1 MTDLL
6 AQRSDGGNERLL
18 FREAASLLAADLS
31 LGELFERLTMMLPA
45 YLDSSVVF
53 IALAHDDGRHAIE
66 YIYDHGEIRR
76 YPHIQL
82 SDRSRA
88 RAVMTTGEIIWGNH
102 PSIWAPEGT
111 APINRDRPWTNDTLS
126 AIFVPMRAGG
136 AMVGC
141 LSVQSVHQD
150 AYNEDDVDTIAAIG
164 HYLAVAVQNQRMY
177 QALQRTADYDAL
189 TSLSNHSRIV
199 RELDDAV
206 MSGEPLAVVMLD
218 TVNFARFNETYGYAA
233 GDEVLRQIARTLRRL
248 ESAIDDT
255 IAGRFGA
262 DVFLMVLR
270 SSDAA
275 RTESSIAKLRSAL
288 DDLAFVANDQT
299 LPITVACGYACAS
312 AEARTGVE
320 LIALCE
326 DRTRRSRKAGGVPVG
341 DRGGDSYTIHGDFG
355 GIAQIL
361 DTLLERDPF
370 TRVHLL
376 HVNALAAGWAPHLPL
391 DDSQRQTFL
400 RASLLHDVGKLL
412 VSDRTLNKPGRLTP
426 EEYEAV
432 MLHAEH
438 GRHILMQHPG
448 FEEVARVVGEHHER
462 WDGEGYPSGLSGN
475 DIHPLARAISI
486 LDAYSAMVADR
497 PYHRAITPN
506 AALAELQRCAGTQ
519 VDPGLVERFIAWCE
533 DGSPPTPYD
542 ERGRS

>member
-31 LGELFERLTMMLPA
+31 LGELFERLTTMLPS

-88 RAVMTTGEIIWGNH
+88 RVVMTTGEIIWGNH
-102 PSIWAPEGT
+102 PSIWAPDGT

-136 AMVGC
+136 TMVGC
-141 LSVQSVHQD
+141 LSVQSLHQD
-150 AYNEDDVDTIAAIG
+150 AYTEDDVETIAAIG

-189 TSLSNHSRIV
+189 TSLANHSRIV
-199 RELDDAV
+199 RELDEALD
-206 MSGEPLAVVMLD
+206 SGEPVAAVMLD
-218 TVNFARFNETYGYAA
+218 AINFARFNETYGYAA

-248 ESAIDDT
+248 ESAIDET
-255 IAGRFGA
+255 SAGRFGG
-262 DVFLMVLR
+262 DVFLVVLR

-275 RTESSIAKLRSAL
+275 ATERSVAKLRAAFE
-288 DDLAFVANDQT
+288 DLTFVANDQT
-299 LPITVACGYACAS
+299 LPITVACGYAS
-312 AEARTGVE
+312 APLEAHTRGE

-326 DRTRRSRKAGGVPVG
+326 DRARRSRKAGGVPVG
-341 DRGGDSYTIHGDFG
+341 SHGGDSYTIHGDFEG
-355 GIAQIL
+355 VAQVL

-376 HVNALAAGWAPHLPL
+376 HVNALAAAWAPHLPY
-391 DDSQRQTFL
+391 DDAQRQTFL

-426 EEYEAV
+426 QEYQAV

-438 GRHILMQHPG
+438 GKHILMQHPG
-448 FEEVARVVGEHHER
+448 FEEVARVVAEHHER
-462 WDGEGYPSGLSGN
+462 WDGGGYPAGLSREE
-475 DIHPLARAISI
+475 IHALARAISI

-519 VDPGLVERFIAWCE
+519 FDPVLVERFVAWCE
-533 DGSPPTPYD
+533 DGGPPTP
-542 ERGRS
+542 

>member
-31 LGELFERLTMMLPA
+31 LGELFERLTTMLPA

-136 AMVGC
+136 SMVGC
-141 LSVQSVHQD
+141 LSVQSLHQD
-150 AYNEDDVDTIAAIG
+150 AYNEDDVETVAAIG

-189 TSLSNHSRIV
+189 TSLSNHSRIL
-199 RELDDAV
+199 RELEEALD
-206 MSGEPLAVVMLD
+206 SGEPVAAIMLD
-218 TVNFARFNETYGYAA
+218 TINFARFNETYGYEA
-233 GDEVLRQIARTLRRL
+233 GDEVLRQIARALRRV
-248 ESAIDDT
+248 ESAVDDT

-262 DVFLMVLR
+262 DVFLVVLR

-275 RTESSIAKLRSAL
+275 RTEKSVTKLRAAL
-288 DDLAFVANDQT
+288 EDLAFVADDQM
-299 LPITVACGYACAS
+299 LPITVACGYACAPS
-312 AEARTGVE
+312 EAGTRGD

-326 DRTRRSRKAGGVPVG
+326 DRTRRSRKAAGVPVG
-341 DRGGDSYTIHGDFG
+341 GRGGDAYTIHGDFEG
-355 GIAQIL
+355 VTQVL
-361 DTLLERDPF
+361 DTVLERDPF

-376 HVNALAAGWAPHLPL
+376 HVNALAAAWAPYLPL
-391 DDSQRQTFL
+391 DDGQLQTFL

-412 VSDRTLNKPGRLTP
+412 VSDRTLTKPGRLTP
-426 EEYEAV
+426 EEFEAV
-432 MLHAEH
+432 MVHAEQ
-438 GRHILMQHPG
+438 GRHILMQYAG
-448 FEEVARVVGEHHER
+448 FEEAARVVGEHHER
-462 WDGEGYPSGLSGN
+462 WDGRGYPAGLSAQE
-475 DIHPLARAISI
+475 IHPLARAISI

-519 VDPGLVERFIAWCE
+519 FDPELVERFIAWCE
-533 DGSPPTPYD
+533 EVKPPAM
-542 ERGRS
+542 R